1 MLPTGSSMVSSRPR
15 GWAREKSIVMY
26 TTTWCGDCDRVK
38 RFLKGRGIAFSEVN
52 IEHDD
57 EAAAFVMRVNR
68 GYRSVP
74 TLDIEG
80 TTVAEPNMRQL
91 VEMFD

>member
-1 MLPTGSSMVSSRPR
+1 MSTPR
-15 GWAREKSIVMY
+15 QPGWARDKSIVMY

-38 RFLKGRGIAFSEVN
+38 RFLKGRGIAYREVN
-52 IEHDD
+52 IERDD
-57 EAAAFVMRVNR
+57 RAAEYVMRVNR

-80 TTVAEPNMRQL
+80 TTVTEPNMRQL
-91 VEMFD
+91 VEMFEA